1 MPTAVVRFVKVW
13 PETRKCLVFSVQF
26 NLIYITSVTINI
38 VSRCFMDTQSLTS
51 VQATVKKKNSF
62 ITGRNLQQD
71 QIFRNA
77 DGCPGNGG
85 KRKGNRIG
93 NAQKKCKFNHQ

>member
-1 MPTAVVRFVKVW
+1 MRRGYNIYIYIVD
-13 PETRKCLVFSVQF
+13 QF

-38 VSRCFMDTQSLTS
+38 VSRCFTDTQSLTS
-51 VQATVKKKNSF
+51 VQATVTKNNSF
-62 ITGRNLQQD
+62 LTGINLQQD

-85 KRKGNRIG
+85 KEREIG
-93 NAQKKCKFNHQ
+93 